1 MKALVGYT
9 GFVGSNIYANATDI
23 DAVFNSKN
31 ISEAYGLS
39 PDLLIYAGLRAEKF
53 LANNDPEADMKLIL
67 EAEENIEKIAP
78 RKLVLISTID
88 VYKDPNGVDEN
99 TLIDTSGLS
108 AYGYNR
114 YMLEE
119 WVREHYSDS
128 LIIRLPALFG
138 NNIKKNFI
146 YDFINLIPSML
157 SSSKFDELSK
167 ADESLNGYYAL
178 QPNGFYKL
186 NSDIEDRDALK
197 QKFIDIDFTALNFTD
212 SRSRYQFYDLSRL
225 WDDIQILLKNKIKLW
240 NAAVAPVTAAE
251 VYIFITGD
259 PFVNELSGV
268 PADYDYRSI
277 HAELFGGHDGYIYK
291 KEEELNRIKGFVQD
305 YKQVYK

>member
-88 VYKDPNGVDEN
+88 VYKKPNGVNEN
-99 TLIDTSGLS
+99 AVIDTDGLS

-119 WVREHYSDS
+119 WVREHYPDS

-138 NNIKKNFI
+138 KNIKKNFI

-157 SSSKFDELSK
+157 SPSKFDELSRV
-167 ADESLNGYYAL
+167 DNSLGIYYTL

-186 NSDIEDRDALK
+186 NQDIEDRDMLK
-197 QKFIDIDFTALNFTD
+197 RKFIDIGFTALNFTD

-225 WDDIQILLKNKIKLW
+225 WDDIQVLLKNEIDLW
-240 NAAVAPVTAAE
+240 NAAVEPVSAAE
-251 VYIFITGD
+251 VYRFLTGNSFI
-259 PFVNELSGV
+259 NELSGV

-277 HAELFGGHDGYIYK
+277 HAGLFGGNDGYIYK
-291 KEEELNRIKGFVQD
+291 KEEELNRIKDFIQN
-305 YKQVYK
+305 YKLGYK